1 MRAALAALLIA
12 AAGSAAIAQSMNP
25 AKVVALPSTPSTL
38 RSTYGPDPRQF
49 GELRLPPGKGPFPV
63 AVVVHG
69 GCWHKRFADLTIMSP
84 LASALTARGFATW
97 NIEYRMLG
105 DPGGGWPGTFQDW
118 GAATDHLRTLART
131 YPLDLKRVV
140 AVGHSA
146 GGHAAAWLATRPGIP
161 KDAEIRGR
169 DPLRIRTVV
178 NIDGPSEITP
188 FAGGRDSQICG
199 MPVISDLMGGAPA
212 AQGARYKLGDPGQR
226 VPLKAPQLL
235 VASTVLRAADAES
248 YATRARAAG
257 DRIEILDVT
266 GTGHFDSI
274 APDTPT
280 WTKVEAFIV
289 DKALK

>member
-1 MRAALAALLIA
+1 MRAILAALLIA
-12 AAGSAAIAQSMNP
+12 TAASAAVAQSMSP
-25 AKVVALPSTPSTL
+25 QKVMALPSTPVTL
-38 RSTYGPDPRQF
+38 RSTYGPGPRQF

-69 GCWHKRFADLTIMSP
+69 GCWHKRFADLSIMSP

-105 DPGGGWPGTFQDW
+105 DPGGGWPATFQDW
-118 GAATDHLRTLART
+118 GAATDHLRTLAKT

-146 GGHAAAWLATRPGIP
+146 GGHAAAWIATRPGLP
-161 KDAEIRGR
+161 KDAEIRGA

-178 NIDGPSEITP
+178 NIDGPSEISP
-188 FAGGRDSQICG
+188 FAGGRDREVCG
-199 MPVISDLMGGAPA
+199 MPVISNLMGGPPEAQA
-212 AQGARYKLGDPGQR
+212 AHYKLGDPGQR
-226 VPLKAPQLL
+226 VPLKVPQLL
-235 VASTVLRAADAES
+235 VASEVLRTADADA
-248 YATRARAAG
+248 YAARARAAG

-274 APDTPT
+274 APGTPT
-280 WTKVEAFIV
+280 WTKVEALIV
-289 DKALK
+289 EKALK